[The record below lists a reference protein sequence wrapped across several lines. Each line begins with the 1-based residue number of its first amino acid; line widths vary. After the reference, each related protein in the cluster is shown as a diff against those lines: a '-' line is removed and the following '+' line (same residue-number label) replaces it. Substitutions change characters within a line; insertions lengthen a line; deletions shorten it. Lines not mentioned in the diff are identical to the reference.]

1 MSLIRL
7 DKFLADSGEGTRTQ
21 VKDKIKKG
29 RVTVNGVTT
38 KQSDLKVNTDKDVV
52 TIDGKELVHEAFEY
66 FMLNKPMGV
75 VSATTDARDKTVVEL
90 IVDAKRRDLF
100 PVGRLDK
107 DTEGL
112 LIITNDGPLANSLL
126 APGKHV
132 AKLYE
137 AKILGNVTEETV
149 RIFKTGVDI
158 GDDKP
163 TAPAVLEILEA
174 DGTESYIRITI
185 TEGRYHQI
193 KRMFKAV
200 GMEVTYLKRISMGP
214 LTLDKKLAEGEYRRL
229 TEIEIKL
236 LKEFKKD
243 E

>member
-21 VKDKIKKG
+21 VKEKIKKG
-29 RVTVNGVTT
+29 RVTVNGVTI
-38 KQSDLKVNTDKDVV
+38 KKSDLKVNTDEDVV
-52 TIDGKELVHEAFEY
+52 AIDGKTLVHEEYEY
-66 FMLNKPMGV
+66 FMLNKPQGV

-90 IVDAKRRDLF
+90 IKEAKRRDLF

-112 LIITNDGPLANSLL
+112 LVITNDGPLANSLL

-132 AKLYE
+132 DKIYE
-137 AKILGNVTEETV
+137 AKVAGNVTEQTIQ
-149 RIFKTGVDI
+149 IFKEGIDI
-158 GDDKP
+158 GDDKL
-163 TAPAVLEILEA
+163 TAPAILEVL
-174 DGTESYIRITI
+174 DVNGTDSHIRITI

-200 GMEVTYLKRISMGP
+200 DMEVTYLKRISMGP
-214 LTLDKKLAEGEYRRL
+214 LMLDNSLGVGDYRRL
-229 TEIEIKL
+229 TDMEIKL
-236 LKEFKKD
+236 LKEVHAN